1 MPVRFQHEQ
10 LDNCIY
16 FVTYTCIKWKWL
28 FDLSGAYDAVYKWFD
43 SLYKNNVRV
52 NGYVI
57 MPNHVHA
64 LLYFPEMLKSLN
76 TIIGNGKRFI
86 AYKIIRN
93 LELKKE
99 IQLLE
104 ELYGFVKK
112 AERKKGH
119 GIKYSKIVLM
129 QNNAIHVNS

>member
-93 LELKKE
+93 LEQKKE

-104 ELYGFVKK
+104 
-112 AERKKGH
+112 
-119 GIKYSKIVLM
+119 
-129 QNNAIHVNS
+129 